1 VNPESRED
9 SSRIAV
15 FDVDYVEM
23 LDFGKWQIAQRSLPI
38 VYQKAP
44 DRILQY
50 SDYSVQSLGS
60 LKRSVDDFFGSK
72 MFSPFDHGWM
82 QWSEVNLTYK
92 SQPSASTSCSQAK
105 DSGVN
110 GG

>member
-1 VNPESRED
+1 MAD
-9 SSRIAV
+9 SSKE
-15 FDVDYVEM
+15 FTN
-23 LDFGKWQIAQRSLPI
+23 SLH
-38 VYQKAP
+38 QKAP

-110 GG
+110 GADGHQTFRYNQW